1 MISFGTN
8 LAIAL
13 YLIGIVT
20 FIFNGGHNLLMMVI
34 SLELILLSVCL
45 FLVKLDLVVFIMAY
59 IPRCIPL
66 TIVVGFLKEN
76 DTRSIQSI
84 HFLSRL

>member
-13 YLIGIVT
+13 YLIGLLA

-34 SLELILLSVCL
+34 SLELILLSVGTL
-45 FLVKLDLVVFIMAY
+45 L
-59 IPRCIPL
+59 
-66 TIVVGFLKEN
+66 IVLA
-76 DTRSIQSI
+76 
-84 HFLSRL
+84 

>member
-13 YLIGIVT
+13 YLIGLLA

-34 SLELILLSVCL
+34 SLELILLSVGLLLVNLSFHLDDLLGSTIIAL
-45 FLVKLDLVVFIMAY
+45 FTMG
-59 IPRCIPL
+59 
-66 TIVVGFLKEN
+66 IVSVSFHSLISTSHRE
-76 DTRSIQSI
+76 
-84 HFLSRL
+84 

>member
-1 MISFGTN
+1 MISFSTN

-34 SLELILLSVCL
+34 SLELILLSV
-45 FLVKLDLVVFIMAY
+45 
-59 IPRCIPL
+59 
-66 TIVVGFLKEN
+66 GFL
-76 DTRSIQSI
+76 IVY
-84 HFLSRL
+84 LA